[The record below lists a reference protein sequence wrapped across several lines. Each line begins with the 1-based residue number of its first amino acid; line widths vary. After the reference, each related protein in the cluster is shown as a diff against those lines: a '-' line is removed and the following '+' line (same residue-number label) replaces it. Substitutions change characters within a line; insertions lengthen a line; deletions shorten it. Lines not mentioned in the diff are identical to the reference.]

1 MHPLVLLGLDA
12 LTAVLAPPRCAAC
25 GAGVPLRTAFCPVC
39 VASVERASSSAGA
52 PFVYGGAMAHAITR
66 FKYGPRPDLAHP
78 LGRLLAAH
86 AAREGLSA
94 DAVVPV
100 PLHPQRLASR
110 GFNQAAL
117 LAAHVARVL
126 DVRHEPLALRRTRDT
141 GAQAELDRAARL
153 RNVVGAF
160 EVRRPAAVA
169 GRRVLLVDDVRTTG
183 ATLAACAAA
192 VEAAGAARALS
203 LVLAIAP

>member
-1 MHPLVLLGLDA
+1 MHPLALLGLDA
-12 LTAVLAPPRCAAC
+12 LAAVLAPPRCAAC
-25 GAGVPLRTAFCPVC
+25 GAGVPLRTAFCPGC
-39 VASVERASSSAGA
+39 AASIERAPGPAAG
-52 PFVYGGAMAHAITR
+52 PFLYGGAIARAITR

-78 LGRLLAAH
+78 LGRLLATH
-86 AAREGLSA
+86 ATRSTGAEV
-94 DAVVPV
+94 VVPV
-100 PLHPQRLASR
+100 PLHPLRLASR

-117 LAAHVARVL
+117 LAAHVARAL
-126 DVRHEPLALRRTRDT
+126 GARHEPLALRRTRDT

-153 RNVVGAF
+153 RNVAGAF
-160 EVRRPAAVA
+160 EVRRPRGLA

-192 VEAAGAARALS
+192 ARAGGAVEAGC